1 MPTPPF
7 DPLVVLS
14 ASEVENLVLAY
25 APAME
30 PTKLKN
36 IVAIIMGIAK
46 NHGIMIVKASES
58 EYRLHLKYLTR
69 INWTP

>member
-1 MPTPPF
+1 MPEKYR
-7 DPLVVLS
+7 PLEVLT
-14 ASEVENLVLAY
+14 AKQVEDLVLAY

-36 IVAIIMGIAK
+36 IVSVVMGIAK
-46 NHGIMIVKASES
+46 IHGVMVVKADER
-58 EYRLHLKYLTR
+58 EYALHLKYLTT